1 MSVSDSMMAENLINL
16 SSESDSD
23 DEFDELILL
32 YSLTK
37 QKKMWKSNFMK
48 KRQSHG
54 EFNLSSEFSDKQFLN
69 YFRLNRK
76 QFNEVL
82 HLIRDTIYS
91 FGCNAQKP
99 IDPEEKLA
107 VFLR

>member
-1 MSVSDSMMAENLINL
+1 MMAENLINL

>member
-1 MSVSDSMMAENLINL
+1 
-16 SSESDSD
+16 
-23 DEFDELILL
+23 
-32 YSLTK
+32 
-37 QKKMWKSNFMK
+37 MK

-54 EFNLSSEFSDKQFLN
+54 EFHLWSEFSDKQFFN
-69 YFRLNRK
+69 YCRLNRN

-82 HLIRDTIYS
+82 HFIQDTIYA

>member
-1 MSVSDSMMAENLINL
+1 MVNSICRRNFL
-16 SSESDSD
+16 SN
-23 DEFDELILL
+23 
-32 YSLTK
+32 
-37 QKKMWKSNFMK
+37 NFCLD
-48 KRQSHG
+48 R
-54 EFNLSSEFSDKQFLN
+54 N
-69 YFRLNRK
+69 

-82 HLIRDTIYS
+82 NLIRDTIYS

>member
-1 MSVSDSMMAENLINL
+1 
-16 SSESDSD
+16 
-23 DEFDELILL
+23 
-32 YSLTK
+32 
-37 QKKMWKSNFMK
+37 MK

-54 EFNLSSEFSDKQFLN
+54 EFNLWSEFFDKQFFNNCHLDRN
-69 YFRLNRK
+69 

-82 HLIRDTIYS
+82 HFMRDTIYS

>member
-1 MSVSDSMMAENLINL
+1 MGEQHDLNYKLDL

-23 DEFDELILL
+23 EEMNELLLL
-32 YSLTK
+32 YSLSK
-37 QKKMWKSNFMK
+37 RNKSIWKSEYMK
-48 KRQSHG
+48 KRKSHG
-54 EFNLSSEFSDKQFLN
+54 EFILTSEFSDKQFTN
-69 YFRLNRK
+69 YFRLNRN

-82 HLIRDTIYS
+82 SIVNDKIYS
-91 FGCNAQKP
+91 VGCNAQKP